1 MYNWHS
7 GSRDLTAS
15 SCQSQ
20 GDCEQREEK
29 KKNISRC
36 ELTDHTRNKNLE
48 NQYFTLKY
56 RAHINTKA
64 KTSLDCSSV
73 REKFA

>member
-1 MYNWHS
+1 MEMYNWHS

-48 NQYFTLKY
+48 NQYFTLK
-56 RAHINTKA
+56 
-64 KTSLDCSSV
+64 
-73 REKFA
+73 

>member
-48 NQYFTLKY
+48 KSVFYFKVESTYKY
-56 RAHINTKA
+56 KSKNFTG
-64 KTSLDCSSV
+64 L
-73 REKFA
+73 